1 MPIYEYL
8 CPDEHRF
15 EVVQRFSDEPVTVC
29 EVCSKPV
36 QRVLFAPA
44 VHYKGKGFYATD
56 YGRKGANGVKPDS
69 TGGSESGSKEG
80 AAASSGNG
88 SDSGSGS
95 GSESKSSDSKGSDSK
110 GSSSKS
116 SGGESSSSRKSESS
130 KPAA

>member
-8 CPDEHRF
+8 CPDGHRF

-29 EVCSKPV
+29 EVCGKPV

-56 YGRKGANGVKPDS
+56 YGRKGANGAKPDS
-69 TGGSESGSKEG
+69 GGGVGVRLEG
-80 AAASSGNG
+80 RRGGVVRAAARLGLEVGVQELRS
-88 SDSGSGS
+88 
-95 GSESKSSDSKGSDSK
+95 SKSSDSK
-110 GSSSKS
+110 S
-116 SGGESSSSRKSESS
+116 SGGEGSSSSKKSDSS